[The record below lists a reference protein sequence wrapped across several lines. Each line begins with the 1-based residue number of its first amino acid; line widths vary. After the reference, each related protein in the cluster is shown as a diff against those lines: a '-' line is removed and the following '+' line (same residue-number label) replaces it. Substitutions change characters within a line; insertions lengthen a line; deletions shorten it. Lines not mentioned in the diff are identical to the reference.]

1 MSLVLPGTPE
11 FTWGA
16 SSEDGV
22 RPAAGF
28 GTSVTPGN
36 NTKGSWASVFT
47 GSEIAYDVWRM
58 TVNIGSGAASAVAK
72 DTIVDIGYDPTGGTS
87 YTVLIPDLLGANSSP
102 YATFGAITYR
112 FPIHVPAGSRIGA
125 RASVNNATVGTLR
138 VYITVDGRPTHPE
151 MVWKG
156 TKVEAIGIVSGSSTG
171 TTVTP
176 GTTSEGSWTSLGTVS
191 DRARYWEVGMGV
203 NDSTMTANGHHLDL
217 SAGASGGAVII
228 LTDALASTTS
238 AEQQFSSSNGTY
250 RTVGAGSTIWGRC
263 QCSGTADSNISMA
276 AYAVS

>member
-16 SSEDGV
+16 SSEEGV
-22 RPAAGF
+22 RPASGH
-28 GTSVTPGN
+28 GTFLNGGN
-36 NTKGSWASVFT
+36 NTKGSWVQIFT
-47 GSEIAYDVWRM
+47 GSEIAYDVWRI
-58 TVNIGSGAASAVAK
+58 TINIGSGAASASAR
-72 DTIVDIGYDPTGGTS
+72 DTILDVGYDPAGGSS
-87 YTVLIPDLLGANSSP
+87 YTVLIPDLLAANSAP
-102 YATFGAITYR
+102 YATFGSITYR
-112 FPIHVPAGSRIGA
+112 FPIHIPAGSSVA
-125 RASVNNATVGTLR
+125 VRASVNNSTATLR
-138 VYITVDGRPTHPE
+138 AWATVDGRPTNPE

-156 TKVEAIGIVSGSSTG
+156 TKVEAIGITAATSSG

-191 DRARYWEVGMGV
+191 ERARYWEVGLGV
-203 NDSTMTANGHHLDL
+203 NDSTMAAVGYHLDL
-217 SAGASGGAVII
+217 SAGSSGGDVAII
-228 LTDALASTTS
+228 TDALTCTTS

-263 QCSGTADSNISMA
+263 QCSGTADSNISLA

>member
-1 MSLVLPGTPE
+1 
-11 FTWGA
+11 
-16 SSEDGV
+16 V
-22 RPAAGF
+22 RPASGF

-47 GSEIAYDVWRM
+47 GTEIAYDVWRM
-58 TVNIGSGAASAVAK
+58 VVNIGSGATSAAAK
-72 DTIVDIGYDPTGGTS
+72 DTIVDIGIDPSGGTS

-138 VYITVDGRPTHPE
+138 VYLTVDGNPTNPE

-156 TKVEAIGIVSGSSTG
+156 TKVEAIGVTAASSNG
-171 TTVTP
+171 TAVTP
-176 GTTSEGSWTSLGTVS
+176 GTTSDGSWTSLGTVTE
-191 DRARYWEVGMGV
+191 RARFWEVGMGV
-203 NDSTMTANGHHLDL
+203 NDTSMAAVGYHLDL
-217 SAGASGGAVII
+217 SAGASGGDVPI
-228 LTDALASTTS
+228 LTDALTCCTS
-238 AEQQFSSSNGTY
+238 AEQQFSSPNGTY
-250 RTVGAGSTIWGRC
+250 RTIAAGSTIWGRA
-263 QCSGTADSNISMA
+263 QCSGTADSGTSMA